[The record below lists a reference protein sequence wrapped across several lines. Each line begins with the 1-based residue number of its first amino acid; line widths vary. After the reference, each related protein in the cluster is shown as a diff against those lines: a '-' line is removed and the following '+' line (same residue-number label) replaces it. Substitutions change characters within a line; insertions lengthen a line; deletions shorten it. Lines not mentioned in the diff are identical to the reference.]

1 MSQLVIVSAEDGV
14 LDLSRV
20 WPQALGRAVGETV
33 GQHLDDPEL
42 RLLLRNG
49 PRAGLKALLGPT
61 HGRLAYDIFTSRY
74 LELVLRTQVV
84 IPGMAARLGRRR
96 AAGDAV
102 IAVSCLNRR
111 PLARSLQMAGLG
123 DLAASAYSEEDL
135 PDWPP
140 DPAMLLRVLARTA
153 TDLADATL
161 FSDHVLW
168 RAAGRRIGLAVRA
181 MAEL

>member
-1 MSQLVIVSAEDGV
+1 MIVSAEEGV
-14 LDLSRV
+14 LDLSKI
-20 WPQALGRAVGETV
+20 WPMALGRAVGEAI
-33 GQHLDDPEL
+33 GKHLDEPEL

-74 LELVLRTQVV
+74 LELVVRTQVV
-84 IPGMAARLGRRR
+84 VPGMAKRLGRWQASG
-96 AAGDAV
+96 AALV
-102 IAVSCLNRR
+102 AVSCLNRR
-111 PLARSLQMAGLG
+111 PLARSLRLAGLG

-140 DPAMLLRVLARTA
+140 DPAMLLRVLARSA
-153 TDLADATL
+153 TDLTEATL

-168 RAAGRRIGLAVRA
+168 RAAAGRIGLRA
-181 MAEL
+181 RPIAQL